1 MKQVY
6 YIILLCLLLPLGS
19 FAQSMNDLQ
28 KEQEKIQQQI
38 KETDRMLSQ
47 TKSDKKS
54 TQNKL
59 NILNQDIKNRK
70 KMISSINTE
79 INVLNQNIETLNTR
93 KQVLQTELD
102 QHKADYARLV
112 RATHYVQM
120 QASPLLFLLS
130 AKSFQQ
136 LIRRMRYMYEFQQYR
151 KASVRRIQGVQTDID
166 IQNNLLKEKKQDR
179 NIALE
184 KQKSERDKLAQSE
197 KKQQQMLKDLKKKE
211 SNLSAELKKQQKK
224 ANEINKKIED
234 MIKKQTRNQSS
245 LTKEQQ
251 LIAGGFERN
260 KGLLPWPVAKGFISG
275 YFGTHQHPVYEHVT
289 INNKGIYLQTEVNA
303 SARAVYEGEVSGVLV
318 LGNTYAVIVQHGNY
332 RTVYSN
338 LVDLKVKQGDKVV
351 AKQTLGRVFT
361 DADNDN
367 KTELFFQ
374 IYQDRTLLNPTPWL
388 AQ

>member
-1 MKQVY
+1 MKQLIY
-6 YIILLCLLLPLGS
+6 ILLMLLPLVGM
-19 FAQSMNDLQ
+19 AQSVNDLR
-28 KEQEKIQQQI
+28 KEQEQIQQQI

-59 NILNQDIKNRK
+59 NILNQDIKQRK

-79 INVLNQNIETLNTR
+79 IHVLDKDIAQLNVR
-93 KQVLQTELD
+93 KQTLQSELE

-112 RATHYVQM
+112 RATHYTDIK
-120 QASPLLFLLS
+120 ASPLLFLLS
-130 AKSFQQ
+130 AESFQQ
-136 LIRRMRYMYEFQQYR
+136 LWRRIRYMYEFQQYR
-151 KASVRRIQGVQTDID
+151 KAAVRRIQGVQTDID
-166 IQNNLLKEKKQDR
+166 IQNNLLSERKQDR
-179 NIALE
+179 NAALQ
-184 KQKSERDKLAQSE
+184 KQQKERDQLAKSE
-197 KKQQQMLKDLKKKE
+197 KKQQQMLNDLKKKE
-211 SNLSAELKKQQKK
+211 NNLSAQLKKQQKK
-224 ANEINKKIED
+224 ANEISKKIDDLIRQQTRKKIE
-234 MIKKQTRNQSS
+234 

-251 LIAGGFERN
+251 LIEGGFERN

-303 SARAVYEGEVSGVLV
+303 TVRSVYDGEVSGILV

-332 RTVYSN
+332 RSVYSN
-338 LVDLKVKQGDKVV
+338 VVDLQVKQGDKVKS
-351 AKQTLGRVFT
+351 KQSLGRVFT
-361 DADNDN
+361 DKDNDN

-374 IYQDRTLLNPTPWL
+374 IYQDRNLLDPTPWL

>member
-1 MKQVY
+1 MKHLIY
-6 YIILLCLLLPLGS
+6 ILLLLLPLLGM
-19 FAQSMNDLQ
+19 AQSVNDLK

-79 INVLNQNIETLNTR
+79 INVLNKDIANLNER
-93 KQVLQTELD
+93 KQTLQTELE
-102 QHKADYARLV
+102 QHQAEYAHLV
-112 RATHYVQM
+112 RATHYTDM
-120 QASPLLFLLS
+120 KASPLLFLLS
-130 AKSFQQ
+130 AKTFQQ
-136 LIRRMRYMYEFQQYR
+136 LWRRLRYMYEFQQYR
-151 KASVRRIQGVQTDID
+151 KACVRRIQGVQTDID
-166 IQNNLLKEKKQDR
+166 IQNNLLSERKQDR

-184 KQKSERDKLAQSE
+184 KEKNERDKLAKSE
-197 KKQQQMLKDLKKKE
+197 RKQQEMLKDLKKKE
-211 SNLSAELKKQQKK
+211 SNLSAQLKKQQKK
-224 ANEINKKIED
+224 ANEINKKID
-234 MIKKQTRNQSS
+234 DLIRQQTRKNVE

-275 YFGTHQHPVYEHVT
+275 HFGTHQHPVYEHVT

-303 SARAVYEGEVSGVLV
+303 NARSVYEGEVSGILV

-332 RTVYSN
+332 RSVYSN
-338 LVDLKVKQGDKVV
+338 LVDLKVKQGDKVQ
-351 AKQTLGRVFT
+351 AKQTLGRVYT

-374 IYQDRTLLNPTPWL
+374 IYQDRNLLDPTPWL

>member
-1 MKQVY
+1 MKHILY
-6 YIILLCLLLPLGS
+6 ILLLCVPVLGV
-19 FAQSMNDLQ
+19 AQSVKDLQ
-28 KEQEKIQQQI
+28 QEQQKIQQQI

-47 TKSDKKS
+47 TKSDKKN

-79 INVLNQNIETLNTR
+79 IDVLNKDIETLNTR
-93 KQVLQTELD
+93 KQTLQTELE
-102 QHKADYARLV
+102 QHQADYAHLV
-112 RATHYVQM
+112 RATHYAQM

-136 LIRRMRYMYEFQQYR
+136 LIRRMRYMHEFQQYR
-151 KASVRRIQGVQTDID
+151 KQAVRRIQGVQTDID
-166 IQNNLLKEKKQDR
+166 IQNNLLSERKQDR

-197 KKQQQMLKDLKKKE
+197 RKQQAMLKELKKKE
-211 SNLSAELKKQQKK
+211 SNLSAQLKKQQQK
-224 ANEINKKIED
+224 ANEINRKIEE
-234 MIKKQTRNQSS
+234 MIQKQTRNQST

-275 YFGTHQHPVYEHVT
+275 FFGTHQHPVYEHVT
-289 INNKGIYLQTEVNA
+289 INNKGIYLQTETNA

-351 AKQTLGRVFT
+351 AKQAIGRIYT

-367 KTELFFQ
+367 KTEVFFQ
-374 IYQDRTLLNPTPWL
+374 IYKDRTLLDPTPWL

>member
-1 MKQVY
+1 MKRIL
-6 YIILLCLLLPLGS
+6 YILLLCLPVVS
-19 FAQSMNDLQ
+19 AAQSVKDLQ
-28 KEQEKIQQQI
+28 KEQQKIQEEIQQ
-38 KETDRMLSQ
+38 TDRMLSQ

-59 NILNQDIKNRK
+59 NILNQDIKNHK

-79 INVLNQNIETLNTR
+79 INVLNADIAQLNSR
-93 KQVLQTELD
+93 KQTLQTELE
-102 QHKADYARLV
+102 QHQDDYARLV
-112 RATHYVQM
+112 RATHYAQM

-130 AKSFQQ
+130 AQSFQQ

-151 KASVRRIQGVQTDID
+151 KAAVRRIQGVQNDID
-166 IQNNLLKEKKQDR
+166 IQNNLLAERKQDR

-184 KQKSERDKLAQSE
+184 KQKSERDKLAKSE
-197 KKQQQMLKDLKKKE
+197 KKQQQVLSDLKKKE
-211 SNLSAELKKQQKK
+211 SKLSAQLKKQQKK

-234 MIKKQTRNQSS
+234 MIKKQTSNQST

-251 LIAGGFERN
+251 LISGGFERN
-260 KGLLPWPVAKGFISG
+260 RGLLPWPVAKGFISG

-289 INNKGIYLQTEVNA
+289 VNNKGIYLQTEINA
-303 SARAVYEGEVSGVLV
+303 NARAVYEGEVSGVLV
-318 LGNTYAVIVQHGNY
+318 LGNTYAVIIQHGNY

-351 AKQTLGRVFT
+351 AKQAIGRIYT
-361 DADNDN
+361 DAENDN

-374 IYQDRTLLNPTPWL
+374 IYQDRTLLNPAPWL

>member
-1 MKQVY
+1 MKR
-6 YIILLCLLLPLGS
+6 ILISILLCLPMIGW
-19 FAQSMNDLQ
+19 AQSVSELQ
-28 KEQEKIQQQI
+28 KEQEQIQQKI

-79 INVLNQNIETLNTR
+79 INVLNKDIAKLNQR
-93 KQVLQTELD
+93 KQTLQTELE
-102 QHKADYARLV
+102 QHQADYAQLV
-112 RATHYVQM
+112 RATHYAQV

-136 LIRRMRYMYEFQQYR
+136 LIRRLRYMYEFQQYR
-151 KASVRRIQGVQTDID
+151 KASVRRIRGVQTDID
-166 IQNNLLKEKKQDR
+166 IQNDLLSERKQDR

-184 KQKSERDKLAQSE
+184 KQKNERDQLAKSER
-197 KKQQQMLKDLKKKE
+197 KQQQVLQDLKKKE

-224 ANEINKKIED
+224 ANEISKKIDD
-234 MIKKQTRNQSS
+234 MIKKQTRNQST

-289 INNKGIYLQTEVNA
+289 INNKGIYLQTEINA
-303 SARAVYEGEVSGVLV
+303 SARAVYEGEVSGILV

-332 RTVYSN
+332 RSVYSN
-338 LVDLKVKQGDKVV
+338 LVDLKVKQGDKVT
-351 AKQTLGRVFT
+351 AKQTIGRVYT

-374 IYQDRTLLNPTPWL
+374 IYQDRTLLDPTPWL
-388 AQ
+388 AK